1 MASLANQ
8 YFAIAAGS
16 GSNSIFPLVAM
27 IQMAYKSRVE
37 PDPAWVKE
45 AIKRLQYARPWA
57 PNMVALNNIVNCQM
71 TQYCRFTGG
80 EITALLLSALAN
92 PHAPRSMQG
101 TAHSLLGG
109 YYAIKLE
116 NIELGMTHMKAAVEA
131 EPDRI
136 EYRLDLMRMYETV
149 NNLKAAR
156 VELDIARRLDV
167 WGVQRQRLDA
177 ESALLDSALGVNTK

>member
-1 MASLANQ
+1 MARLANQ
-8 YFAIAAGS
+8 YFANAAAS

-27 IQMAYKSRVE
+27 IQLAYKSRGE

-45 AIKRLQYARPWA
+45 AKRRLQDARPWA

-71 TQYCRFTGG
+71 TQYCRLEDG

-92 PHAPRSMQG
+92 PHAPRTMQG

-109 YYAIKLE
+109 YYAVKVG
-116 NIELGMTHMKAAVEA
+116 NAELGLTHMKAAVEA
-131 EPDRI
+131 EPSRI

-149 NNLKAAR
+149 RNFAAAR
-156 VELDIARRLDV
+156 VQLDIARGLDEWRLQRERFDV
-167 WGVQRQRLDA
+167 
-177 ESALLDSALGVNTK
+177 ESALLDAAVSGISK